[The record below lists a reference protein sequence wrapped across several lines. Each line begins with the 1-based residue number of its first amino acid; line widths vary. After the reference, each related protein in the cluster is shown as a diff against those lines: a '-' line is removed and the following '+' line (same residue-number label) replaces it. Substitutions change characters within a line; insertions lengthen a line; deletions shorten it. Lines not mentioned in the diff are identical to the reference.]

1 MILGHLIETLEKY
14 PPDQKVVR
22 GFGYPMSH
30 RGDYSELAFKPV
42 NDTTVGEML
51 AHAKSALG
59 NTFEGYKGGV
69 YKMSEWTNC
78 HIADY
83 GECGEEIGPL
93 LLWYM
98 LGDHDAQD

>member
-1 MILGHLIETLEKY
+1 MVLEELIETLEKY
-14 PPDQKVVR
+14 PPEQKVVK
-22 GFGYPMSH
+22 GFGYPMSY
-30 RGDYSELAFKPV
+30 RGVYAELAFAPV

-59 NTFEGYKGGV
+59 QTFEGYKGGDFT
-69 YKMSEWTNC
+69 MHEWTKCN
-78 HIADY
+78 IANY